1 MARFI
6 SSAATFEKESLSKE
20 KETDISTVV
29 IYLPREIYIY
39 ICVYIYLWGGCK
51 AICVFP
57 GPISVIKENS
67 FIFNRGQI
75 GRYEITM
82 LYGSTRIYDFICEH
96 LAIFCNVMAI
106 SANVW

>member
-1 MARFI
+1 M
-6 SSAATFEKESLSKE
+6 
-20 KETDISTVV
+20 
-29 IYLPREIYIY
+29 YL
-39 ICVYIYLWGGCK
+39 CVHLPVWGCK
-51 AICVFP
+51 TICVFP

-67 FIFNRGQI
+67 FIFNREQI

-106 SANVW
+106 SANVWQKYMFNEYPGF

>member
-39 ICVYIYLWGGCK
+39 LCVHLPVWGCK
-51 AICVFP
+51 TICVFP

>member
-6 SSAATFEKESLSKE
+6 SFAATFEKESLSKE
-20 KETDISTVV
+20 KETDIWTVV
-29 IYLPREIYIY
+29 IYLPREIYIC
-39 ICVYIYLWGGCK
+39 ICVYIYLWGCK
-51 AICVFP
+51 TICVFP